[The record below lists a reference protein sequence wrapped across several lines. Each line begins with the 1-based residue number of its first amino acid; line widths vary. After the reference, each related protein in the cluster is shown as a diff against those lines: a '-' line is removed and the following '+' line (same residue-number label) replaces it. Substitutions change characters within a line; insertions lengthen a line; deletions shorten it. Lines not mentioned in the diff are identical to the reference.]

1 MSAEEASGHAIET
14 LLLEQRR
21 YRPSA
26 EFAAQANAQPGIYRR
41 GLEEFWREEGS
52 SRVSW
57 FESFDRLYE
66 WEPLGDTTTVTD
78 PAVVQEL
85 ADRGRELATQGED

>member
-1 MSAEEASGHAIET
+1 MPAEEASGHAIET

-26 EFAAQANAQPGIYRR
+26 EFAAHANAQPEIYRR
-41 GLEEFWREEGS
+41 GFEEFWREEGS

-57 FESFDRLYE
+57 FEPFDRLKG
-66 WEPLGDTTTVTD
+66 WEP
-78 PAVVQEL
+78 PYA
-85 ADRGRELATQGED
+85 RW